1 MNIFLL
7 GIFAVLIYIFTT
19 QLNDPKGLRISRTF
33 GLSRIS
39 LTAGIVLLTLS
50 LVILSI
56 FFLLVIIYFK
66 TENKVKK
73 EKIALLILVYFL
85 TVSLIVLARW
95 IWGPFAFIR
104 YANFF
109 LGRSYNIKD
118 QYLILMTPIVIRS
131 LISIPIYVFVL
142 FSILIPLS
150 IVKKHYTKNKLTTY
164 Y

>member
-39 LTAGIVLLTLS
+39 LTSGIVLLTLS

-66 TENKVKK
+66 TENKVKRK
-73 EKIALLILVYFL
+73 NSITNFSLFPNCIINSFSKMNMRSICIYKICKLFLEKII
-85 TVSLIVLARW
+85 
-95 IWGPFAFIR
+95 
-104 YANFF
+104 
-109 LGRSYNIKD
+109 
-118 QYLILMTPIVIRS
+118 
-131 LISIPIYVFVL
+131 
-142 FSILIPLS
+142 
-150 IVKKHYTKNKLTTY
+150 
-164 Y
+164 